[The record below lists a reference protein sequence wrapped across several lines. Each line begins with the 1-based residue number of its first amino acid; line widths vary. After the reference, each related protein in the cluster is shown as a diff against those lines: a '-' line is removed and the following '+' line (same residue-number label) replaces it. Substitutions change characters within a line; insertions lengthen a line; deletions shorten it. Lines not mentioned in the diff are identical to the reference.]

1 MLHLLAIARGLEP
14 NNPLT
19 YWLFGGWNY
28 EVVRLAGPIL
38 ADTLFSASLA
48 AGHAAFAKAISL
60 MPDSVVLQYSFARA
74 LLMDDPAK
82 NREEAIQT
90 AVQEARGG
98 DVVLIAGKGHED
110 YQEFADGR
118 IPFDDRKQTR
128 AAMDARRKA
137 RGEERS

>member
-1 MLHLLAIARGLEP
+1 MGRAASQHSDYCVVTSDNPRSEDPESIIADIERGMS
-14 NNPLT
+14 
-19 YWLFGGWNY
+19 GSIY
-28 EVVRLAGPIL
+28 ERVV
-38 ADTLFSASLA
+38 
-48 AGHAAFAKAISL
+48 
-60 MPDSVVLQYSFARA
+60 
-74 LLMDDPAK
+74 